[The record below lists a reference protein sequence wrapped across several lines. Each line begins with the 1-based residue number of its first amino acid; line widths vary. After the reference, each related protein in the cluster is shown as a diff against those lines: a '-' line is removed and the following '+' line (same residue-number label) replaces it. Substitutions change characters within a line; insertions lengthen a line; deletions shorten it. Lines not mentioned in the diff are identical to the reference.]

1 MMEPCIKQSIFVLTL
16 GLAGTLTTVGIGLFA
31 AEKAPAS
38 NDKAV
43 ERTRQ
48 EIKMLDDLYKNAI
61 VLISEHYVNK
71 PSDFPADRGQGVVRS
86 DAERRVA
93 RCEVTWTYRRAWGPG

>member
-1 MMEPCIKQSIFVLTL
+1 MKQCIKQGVLVLTL

-31 AEKAPAS
+31 AENVPGAQDK
-38 NDKAV
+38 DKAV

-61 VLISEHYVNK
+61 VLMNEHYVNK
-71 PSDFPADRGQGVVRS
+71 PCRHRRQGVVRG
-86 DAERRVA
+86 DEERRVA
-93 RCEVTWTYRRAWGPG
+93 